1 MQQATKRGFPCPNQR
16 DLETLLVRVPLQQS
30 HSWGRRCIVLGHKR
44 WVTITYKRVRS
55 GDAED
60 GGGGANLGPSRV
72 QVRQGFDTHWE
83 CCARWGTLPVAG
95 RTSPVSYSLS
105 KGTVLSPLS
114 RTRMDS
120 VRCVVMLHLSLTLF
134 RSSGSCQCTVLYSSL
149 VAGLF
154 AISPS
159 PDT

>member
-60 GGGGANLGPSRV
+60 GGEA
-72 QVRQGFDTHWE
+72 
-83 CCARWGTLPVAG
+83 
-95 RTSPVSYSLS
+95 RTSAVKGASAAGVRHALGVLRTVGHTTSGWEDKSS
-105 KGTVLSPLS
+105 KLQPE
-114 RTRMDS
+114 
-120 VRCVVMLHLSLTLF
+120 
-134 RSSGSCQCTVLYSSL
+134 
-149 VAGLF
+149 
-154 AISPS
+154 
-159 PDT
+159 